1 MDIID
6 INFNEVADLD
16 VALGASFTSKT
27 LETSQIYKLSQ
38 FVDVSNGNIQL

>member
-16 VALGASFTSKT
+16 VALGASFKSKT
-27 LETSQIYKLSQ
+27 LETKIYKLSQ
-38 FVDVSNGNIQL
+38 FVDVSNGNIHD